1 MARSAVRSDA
11 VILPLLPPALSLLAL
26 GAHFFRGGAPVIS
39 VLLLVVLALL
49 ALPRWW
55 AARLVQV
62 VLVLGTVEWITTLLH
77 LAFWRVAGGEP
88 VVRLVV
94 ILGAVAAFTLGSSF
108 VFRTERL
115 RAFYRLRPITRTA

>member
-1 MARSAVRSDA
+1 M
-11 VILPLLPPALSLLAL
+11 ILRLLPPALSLFVL
-26 GAHFFRGGAPVIS
+26 GAHFFRGGAPV
-39 VLLLVVLALL
+39 VTGLLLVVLALL

-62 VLVLGTVEWITTLLH
+62 VLVLGTVEWIMTLLH

-88 VVRLVV
+88 VARLTL
-94 ILGAVAAFTLGSSF
+94 ILGAVAAFTLASSL

-115 RAFYRLRPITRTA
+115 RAFYRLGRTVRAA